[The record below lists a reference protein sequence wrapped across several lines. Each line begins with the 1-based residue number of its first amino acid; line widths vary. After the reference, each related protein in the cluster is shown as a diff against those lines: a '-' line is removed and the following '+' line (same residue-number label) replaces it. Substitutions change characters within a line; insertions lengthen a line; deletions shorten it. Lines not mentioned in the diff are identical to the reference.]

1 MGRRETG
8 RERSEGSDIKMKG
21 GKRIGERK
29 ETVGEERYRNRG
41 PILKAL
47 HIPTDTSIVTKSLQL
62 QETYVNAISEKVLHN
77 LATQQLHL
85 H

>member
-1 MGRRETG
+1 
-8 RERSEGSDIKMKG
+8 MKG

-29 ETVGEERYRNRG
+29 EMVGEERYRNRG

-47 HIPTDTSIVTKSLQL
+47 HILTDTSIVTKSLRL
-62 QETYVNAISEKVLHN
+62 QETYVNAVSEKVLHN